1 MRKQWQLLMQKSG
14 RAIIMERL
22 NKEIMLAVT
31 GDLHRAAD
39 FLEGA
44 RKIRSGS
51 KRQRNA
57 KRQAMREANIRKV
70 DRPISW

>member
-1 MRKQWQLLMQKSG
+1 MSPIQKSG
-14 RAIIMERL
+14 RQIIMERL
-22 NKEIMLAVT
+22 NKEIVQATT

-44 RKIRSGS
+44 RKIRAGS

-57 KRQAMREANIRKV
+57 SRQAHRAAYLKKV
-70 DRPISW
+70 DNPISW

>member
-1 MRKQWQLLMQKSG
+1 
-14 RAIIMERL
+14 
-22 NKEIMLAVT
+22 MLAVT

-51 KRQRNA
+51 KRQRNV